1 MSEASSRKIE
11 HTAYRLRL
19 GEQGIMPSA
28 LSELTVI
35 NLLQR
40 CAARPIDEAAWQ
52 EFVCRYHATIR
63 AFVLRTFN
71 QRIHADI
78 DLKQQFPDGT
88 MEDLIQAVYVKLVN
102 DDGNALE
109 RFEGEYD
116 NSIYQYLGIIA
127 TNVVRDH
134 FRVVLAQKRPRV
146 TLSFDQLMEEGDHA
160 IANEGVEIAAP
171 SPELQRDIRVTQNEI
186 EEVLNRVIKGR
197 NSARDILIFK
207 LRFFDGM
214 GPSEIASS
222 LGGELTALAISS
234 TLSRVVTRIRPIL
247 ARKYGLRLK

>member
-1 MSEASSRKIE
+1 
-11 HTAYRLRL
+11 
-19 GEQGIMPSA
+19 MPSA

-35 NLLQR
+35 DLMKR

-71 QRIHADI
+71 QRIHADF

-88 MEDLIQAVYVKLVN
+88 MEDLVQAVYVKLVN
-102 DDGNALE
+102 DGGTALG

-146 TLSFDQLMEEGDHA
+146 TLSLDQLMEEGDHA
-160 IANEGVEIAAP
+160 VASEGVDIAAP
-171 SPELQRDIRVTQNEI
+171 SPETQRDIRVAHKEI
-186 EEVLNRVIKGR
+186 EEVLHRVIKGR

-214 GPSEIASS
+214 GPSEIADS
-222 LGGELTALAISS
+222 LGGELSALAISS
-234 TLSRVVTRIRPIL
+234 TLSRVVNRVRPVL
-247 ARKYGLRLK
+247 ARKYDVRLK